1 MSRYDPIKHYLID
14 QPARGQHEISLSFN
28 KVEAILGFSLC
39 DSAYKHPA
47 WWANDR
53 THSQAKAW
61 LDAGWRVVQVG
72 IKSQMVHFEMQS
84 SVSKAGNGKHHNSY
98 MRGSENIEKG
108 VTKEDILI
116 VVSCTERKIWK
127 EDPSRP
133 VYVPAIDAY
142 RGTSVTWLRNK
153 VPEGRGFHCVILSA
167 KYGFIEPEHPIAYY
181 NVTFSKPNTGPISD
195 ISLKNQVCC
204 QRRRFGTQKRRL
216 CDFKYI
222 FVKTGN
228 RDKGRN
234 KASYLKK
241 VKTAFADTDARDN
254 VRKLDNNLW
263 HLMRLSEN

>member
-1 MSRYDPIKHYLID
+1 MGNKDRVLSFVRESPGCTSQEILSRTGITPIQQVNQILKKLRDEGCLKWERHGKAY
-14 QPARGQHEISLSFN
+14 RYYSLSSDAQIGPTPCHRPN
-28 KVEAILGFSLC
+28 QGKDILEDL
-39 DSAYKHPA
+39 
-47 WWANDR
+47 
-53 THSQAKAW
+53 
-61 LDAGWRVVQVG
+61 
-72 IKSQMVHFEMQS
+72 
-84 SVSKAGNGKHHNSY
+84 
-98 MRGSENIEKG
+98 
-108 VTKEDILI
+108 TKENTLI
-116 VVSCTERKIWK
+116 VISCTKSKIWDK
-127 EDPSRP
+127 DPSQP
-133 VYVPAIDAY
+133 TYVSAIDAY

-181 NVTFSKPNTGPISD
+181 NVTFFKPNTGPISD

-228 RDKGRN
+228 RDKGIN
-234 KASYLKK
+234 EASYLNK

-263 HLMRLSEN
+263 HRILRTVDP